1 MYAIIMTI
9 GVLWENCTLQFA
21 KPEPLVFTEK
31 IYVQKLPNNCSKKI
45 IGMMNV
51 IKIKIS
57 FYEVK
62 RTKNHELGFSV

>member
-1 MYAIIMTI
+1 MS
-9 GVLWENCTLQFA
+9 
-21 KPEPLVFTEK
+21 K
-31 IYVQKLPNNCSKKI
+31 KLPNNCSKKI